1 MVQRSV
7 TRRAASAELRVVVS
21 VKTVVNVSYSRSTTH
36 LHVGSISSIDNT
48 QPSTSRAGMVEASSI
63 LEYGARNTTGTGGR
77 GQQELC
83 GVSGNAS
90 SRRDALRGQDH
101 QHTGDTAL
109 ICEALDESSV
119 KLSKFVERCRIRNA
133 KKHKYESCGKLFHQA
148 GHPDFHRRAHRDEKC
163 YKCQLCEKSFR
174 RSWSLDVHMR
184 THTSEK
190 PYTCETCGRSFRCS
204 HHLHEHKRTHTDEK
218 PYTCQTCGLSFRR
231 SQNLDVHMR
240 THTGE
245 KPYTCE
251 TCGRSFRRSQHLDGH
266 MRTHTDEKPYTCE
279 TCGQSFRRSRHLDV
293 HMRAHTDEKP
303 YTCEACGQSVYV
315 HMREHTGEEPYTC
328 EVCGKS
334 YMRMTDLHR
343 HQHTHMDER
352 PHRRLSEVD
361 GITHTIYADDVT
373 TSCNGGGDGRL
384 EAVLQEAI
392 DITAKY
398 RKPTGLQCSPRK
410 SELLLYGPRRRRT
423 KLKGWKPVEDVDIT
437 VQTSEG
443 GVIPRVASLQVLGMT
458 LESNGS
464 DNLTVSKK
472 THNAIRLIRIV
483 AEDNVVRLVLF
494 FVMSF
499 YLRDG
504 HAQLAKIREGQAPH
518 NDQEDH
524 KESPQPPQEHKL
536 GETGMLLEPER
547 GKSESCAVSV
557 AMFRADGMPY
567 TGAPRNTDD
576 TVHICK
582 SCHQSSVKMSKF
594 VERCRNRTGKKH
606 KCETCG
612 KQFHRA
618 DHLTEHYRTHTDE
631 RPYKC
636 KTCDKS
642 FGQSH
647 LDNLNISARMPTR
660 EITNAKYVI
669 HHSKANI
676 I

>member
-119 KLSKFVERCRIRNA
+119 KLSKFVERC
-133 KKHKYESCGKLFHQA
+133 H
-148 GHPDFHRRAHRDEKC
+148 
-163 YKCQLCEKSFR
+163 
-174 RSWSLDVHMR
+174 
-184 THTSEK
+184 
-190 PYTCETCGRSFRCS
+190 
-204 HHLHEHKRTHTDEK
+204 EK

-303 YTCEACGQSVYV
+303 YTCEACGQSFRRHTDNTEDGSTGFRLPVYSSSSGGDNAV
-315 HMREHTGEEPYTC
+315 ASTIRASIKEASG
-328 EVCGKS
+328 
-334 YMRMTDLHR
+334 
-343 HQHTHMDER
+343 
-352 PHRRLSEVD
+352 RRLSEVD

-536 GETGMLLEPER
+536 GETGTGGREQQELSGVCGNISSR
-547 GKSESCAVSV
+547 QV
-557 AMFRADGMPY
+557 ALHGHANEH
-567 TGAPRNTDD
+567 TGD
-576 TVHICK
+576 TVRTCK
-582 SCHQSSVKMSKF
+582 ASDSVNNSKF
-594 VERCRNRTGKKH
+594 GKDFRKSTGKNH

-612 KQFHRA
+612 KLFHLA
-618 DHLTEHYRTHTDE
+618 GNLTAHCRMHTGE
-631 RPYKC
+631 KPYQC
-636 KTCDKS
+636 
-642 FGQSH
+642 
-647 LDNLNISARMPTR
+647 
-660 EITNAKYVI
+660 EICRIVEI
-669 HHSKANI
+669 L
-676 I
+676 